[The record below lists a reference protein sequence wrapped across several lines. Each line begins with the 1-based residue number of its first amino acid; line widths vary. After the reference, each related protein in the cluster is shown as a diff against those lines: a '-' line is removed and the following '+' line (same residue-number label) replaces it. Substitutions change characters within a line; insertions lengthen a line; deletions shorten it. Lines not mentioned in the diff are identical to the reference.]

1 MIQRK
6 QTLYLLAA
14 IIMTVIC
21 LCMQIGSFKLGGIPV
36 AKVYN
41 LWYTDPIG
49 KHHFDTW
56 PLMAVLLPTTAIA
69 AYTIFIYNNRKM
81 QALFCLFNVLFII
94 GWYVVFFVVGQMVG
108 DKSWGAVVFRPS
120 WPAVFPAI
128 SLILRGDM
136 RMIETLP
143 AMDSDTSSMR
153 RYIWLPVRMYMPS

>member
-21 LCMQIGSFKLGGIPV
+21 LCMQIGSFKLGGISV

-56 PLMAVLLPTTAIA
+56 PLMAVLLPTAVIA
-69 AYTIFIYNNRKM
+69 TYTIFIYNNRKM

-94 GWYVVFFVVGQMVG
+94 GWYVVFFVVGCC
-108 DKSWGAVVFRPS
+108 FPS
-120 WPAVFPAI
+120 LLASCIPSYLA
-128 SLILRGDM
+128 D
-136 RMIETLP
+136 TLLDGSP
-143 AMDSDTSSMR
+143 SYPGR
-153 RYIWLPVRMYMPS
+153 RKVSPLDG